1 MSIYTPA
8 SVNASGCASPGCE
21 CRSRKPAYPSDLA
34 DAEWSVLESE
44 ARAMMTGLV
53 AVTGRPM
60 VHDPR
65 AMLDAIGYVTW
76 YGIRVTGPAGR
87 FPAA

>member
-1 MSIYTPA
+1 
-8 SVNASGCASPGCE
+8 
-21 CRSRKPAYPSDLA
+21 
-34 DAEWSVLESE
+34 
-44 ARAMMTGLV
+44 MMTGLF

-76 YGIRVTGPAGR
+76 YGIE
-87 FPAA
+87 